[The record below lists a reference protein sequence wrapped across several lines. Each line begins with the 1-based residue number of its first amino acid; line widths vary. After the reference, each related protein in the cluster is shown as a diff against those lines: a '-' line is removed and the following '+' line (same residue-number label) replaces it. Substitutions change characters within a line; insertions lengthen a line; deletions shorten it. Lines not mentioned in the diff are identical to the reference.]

1 MKKTFG
7 FMMVGTNNLTD
18 SEKFYNAIF
27 TPLDLSKVLV
37 NERYI
42 GYAQNDNLKEIKFY
56 ITKPVNK
63 KPATYGNGTQISFLV
78 ETKKKVEEF
87 HEIGLKN
94 GGTNEGSP
102 GIRSGD
108 YYAYIRDL
116 DGNKICA
123 YCILDKK

>member
-7 FMMVGTNNLTD
+7 FIMVGTNNLAE

-27 TPLDLSKVLV
+27 FPLDLCQVLTTK
-37 NERYI
+37 RYI
-42 GYAQNDNLKEIKFY
+42 GYAQKNNPKEIKFY

-78 ETKKKVEEF
+78 DTKKKVEEF
-87 HEIGLKN
+87 HMIGLKN
-94 GGTNEGSP
+94 GGINEGLP

-123 YCILDKK
+123 YCTLDK

>member
-18 SEKFYNAIF
+18 SEKFYNAILL
-27 TPLDLSKVLV
+27 PLDLSQVLTT
-37 NERYI
+37 ERYI
-42 GYAQNDNLKEIKFY
+42 GYAKKDNPEEIEFY

-63 KPATYGNGTQISFLV
+63 KSATYGNGTQISFLV
-78 ETKKKVEEF
+78 DTKKKVNEF
-87 HEIGLKN
+87 HMIGIKN

-102 GIRSGD
+102 GIRLGD

-123 YCILDKK
+123 YCILDK

>member
-1 MKKTFG
+1 MKNTFG

-18 SEKFYNAIF
+18 SERFYNAIF
-27 TPLDLSKVLV
+27 VPLDLSKVLTT
-37 NERYI
+37 ERYI
-42 GYAQNDNLKEIKFY
+42 GYAKKDNLQEIKFY
-56 ITKPVNK
+56 ITKPFNK

-78 ETKKKVEEF
+78 DSKKTVEEF
-87 HEIGLKN
+87 HAIGLKN
-94 GGTNEGSP
+94 GGNNEGSP

-123 YCILDKK
+123 YCILDK

>member
-7 FMMVGTNNLTD
+7 FMMVGTNNLAE

-27 TPLDLSKVLV
+27 LPLDLCQVLTTE
-37 NERYI
+37 NYI
-42 GYAQNDNLKEIKFY
+42 GYAQKDNLKEIKFY

-78 ETKKKVEEF
+78 DTKKKVNEF
-87 HEIGLKN
+87 HMIGLKN
-94 GGTNEGSP
+94 GGINEGLP

-123 YCILDKK
+123 YCTLDK

>member
-1 MKKTFG
+1 MKKIFG
-7 FMMVGTNNLTD
+7 FMMVGTNNLID

-27 TPLDLSKVLV
+27 LPLKLSKVLTT
-37 NERYI
+37 ERYI
-42 GYAQNDNLKEIKFY
+42 GYAKKNNLKEIKFY
-56 ITKPVNK
+56 VTKPINK
-63 KPATYGNGTQISFLV
+63 KPATFGNGTQISFLV
-78 ETKKKVEEF
+78 DTKKAVEEF
-87 HEIGLKN
+87 HMIGLKN

-123 YCILDKK
+123 YCLLDK

>member
-18 SEKFYNAIF
+18 AEKFYTAIF
-27 TPLDLSKVLV
+27 TPLDLSQVLIT
-37 NERYI
+37 ERYI
-42 GYAQNDNLKEIKFY
+42 GYAQKDNPKEIKFY

-78 ETKKKVEEF
+78 DTKKKVEEF
-87 HEIGLKN
+87 HMIGLKN
-94 GGTNEGSP
+94 GGTNEGLP
-102 GIRSGD
+102 GIRSSD

-123 YCILDKK
+123 YCTLDK

>member
-27 TPLDLSKVLV
+27 LPLDLCQVLTT
-37 NERYI
+37 ERYI
-42 GYAQNDNLKEIKFY
+42 GYAQKDNLKEIKFY

-78 ETKKKVEEF
+78 DTKKKVEEF
-87 HEIGLKN
+87 HMIGLKN
-94 GGTNEGSP
+94 GGINEGLP

-123 YCILDKK
+123 YCTLDK

>member
-7 FMMVGTNNLTD
+7 FIMVGTNNLAE

-27 TPLDLSKVLV
+27 FPLDLCQVLTTK
-37 NERYI
+37 RYI
-42 GYAQNDNLKEIKFY
+42 GYAQKDNPKEIKFY

-78 ETKKKVEEF
+78 DTKKKVEEF
-87 HEIGLKN
+87 HMIGLKN
-94 GGTNEGSP
+94 GGINEGLP
-102 GIRSGD
+102 GIRLGD

-123 YCILDKK
+123 YCTLDK

>member
-7 FMMVGTNNLTD
+7 FMMVGTNNLID
-18 SEKFYNAIF
+18 SEIFYSAIF
-27 TPLDLSKVLV
+27 VPLDLSKVLTT
-37 NERYI
+37 ERYI
-42 GYAQNDNLKEIKFY
+42 GYAQKDNPREIKFY

-63 KPATYGNGTQISFLV
+63 KPATCGNGTQISFLV
-78 ETKKKVEEF
+78 DSKKKVEEF
-87 HEIGLKN
+87 HAIGVKN

-102 GIRSGD
+102 LIRSGD

-123 YCILDKK
+123 YCILDK

>member
-7 FMMVGTNNLTD
+7 FIMVGTNNLID
-18 SEKFYNAIF
+18 SEKFYTAIF
-27 TPLDLSKVLV
+27 APLDLSQALTT
-37 NERYI
+37 ERYI
-42 GYAQNDNLKEIKFY
+42 GYSQKDNPKDIKFY
-56 ITKPVNK
+56 ITKPINK

-78 ETKKKVEEF
+78 DTKKKVEEF
-87 HEIGLKN
+87 HMIGLKN
-94 GGTNEGSP
+94 GGTNEGLP

-123 YCILDKK
+123 YCILVK

>member
-7 FMMVGTNNLTD
+7 FMMVGTNNLID
-18 SEKFYNAIF
+18 SEIFYSAIF
-27 TPLDLSKVLV
+27 VPLDLSKVLTT
-37 NERYI
+37 ERYI
-42 GYAQNDNLKEIKFY
+42 GYAQKDNPQEIKFY

-63 KPATYGNGTQISFLV
+63 KPATCGNGTQISFLV
-78 ETKKKVEEF
+78 DSKKKVEEF
-87 HEIGLKN
+87 HMIGVKN

-102 GIRSGD
+102 LIRSGD

-123 YCILDKK
+123 YCILDK

>member
-7 FMMVGTNNLTD
+7 FMMVGTNNLVE

-27 TPLDLSKVLV
+27 LPLELCKVLIT
-37 NERYI
+37 ERYI
-42 GYAQNDNLKEIKFY
+42 GYAQKDNPKEIKFY

-63 KPATYGNGTQISFLV
+63 KPATSGNGTQISFLV
-78 ETKKKVEEF
+78 ETKKKVNEF
-87 HEIGLKN
+87 HLIGLKN
-94 GGTNEGSP
+94 GGTSEGSP

-123 YCILDKK
+123 YCILGK

>member
-27 TPLDLSKVLV
+27 LPLDLCQVLTT
-37 NERYI
+37 ERYI
-42 GYAQNDNLKEIKFY
+42 GYAKKENPKEIKFY

-78 ETKKKVEEF
+78 DTKKKVEEF
-87 HEIGLKN
+87 HMIGLKN
-94 GGTNEGSP
+94 GGINEGLP

-123 YCILDKK
+123 YCTLDK

>member
-27 TPLDLSKVLV
+27 SPLDLTQVLTT
-37 NERYI
+37 ERYI
-42 GYAQNDNLKEIKFY
+42 GYAQKDNPKEIKFY

-78 ETKKKVEEF
+78 DTKKKVEEF
-87 HEIGLKN
+87 HMIGLKN
-94 GGTNEGSP
+94 GGTNEGLP
-102 GIRSGD
+102 GIRSSD

-123 YCILDKK
+123 YCTLDK

>member
-7 FMMVGTNNLTD
+7 FMMVGTNNLAE

-27 TPLDLSKVLV
+27 LPLDLCQVLTTE
-37 NERYI
+37 NYI
-42 GYAQNDNLKEIKFY
+42 GYAQKDNLKEIKFY

-78 ETKKKVEEF
+78 DTKKKVEEF
-87 HEIGLKN
+87 HMIGLKN
-94 GGTNEGSP
+94 GGINEGLP

-123 YCILDKK
+123 YCTLDK

>member
-7 FMMVGTNNLTD
+7 FMMVGTNNLAD

-27 TPLDLSKVLV
+27 LPLDLCQVLTT
-37 NERYI
+37 ERYI
-42 GYAQNDNLKEIKFY
+42 GYAQKENPKEIKFY

-78 ETKKKVEEF
+78 DTKKKVEEF
-87 HEIGLKN
+87 HMIGLKN
-94 GGTNEGSP
+94 GGINEGLP

-123 YCILDKK
+123 YCTLDK

>member
-7 FMMVGTNNLTD
+7 FMMVGTNNLAE

-27 TPLDLSKVLV
+27 FPLDLCQVLKTK
-37 NERYI
+37 RYI
-42 GYAQNDNLKEIKFY
+42 GYAQKDNPKEIKFY

-78 ETKKKVEEF
+78 DTKKKVEEF
-87 HEIGLKN
+87 HMIGLKN
-94 GGTNEGSP
+94 GGINEGLP

-123 YCILDKK
+123 YCTLDK

>member
-7 FMMVGTNNLTD
+7 FMMVGTNNLVD
-18 SEKFYNAIF
+18 SEIFYNAIF
-27 TPLDLSKVLV
+27 VPLDLSKVLTT
-37 NERYI
+37 ERYI
-42 GYAQNDNLKEIKFY
+42 GYAQKDNPQEIKFY

-78 ETKKKVEEF
+78 DSKKKVEEF
-87 HEIGLKN
+87 HAIGVKN

-102 GIRSGD
+102 LIRSGD

-123 YCILDKK
+123 YCILDK

>member
-1 MKKTFG
+1 
-7 FMMVGTNNLTD
+7 MMVGTNNLTD
-18 SEKFYNAIF
+18 SEIFYNAIF
-27 TPLDLSKVLV
+27 VPLDLSKVLTT
-37 NERYI
+37 ERYI
-42 GYAQNDNLKEIKFY
+42 GYAQKDNPREIKFY

-78 ETKKKVEEF
+78 DSKKKVEEF
-87 HEIGLKN
+87 HMIGVKN

-102 GIRSGD
+102 LIRSGD

-123 YCILDKK
+123 YCILDK

>member
-1 MKKTFG
+1 
-7 FMMVGTNNLTD
+7 MMVGTNNLTD

-27 TPLDLSKVLV
+27 LPLDLCQVLTT
-37 NERYI
+37 ERYV
-42 GYAQNDNLKEIKFY
+42 GYAQKDNPKEIEFY
-56 ITKPVNK
+56 ITKPLNK

-78 ETKKKVEEF
+78 DTKKKVNEF
-87 HEIGLKN
+87 HMIGIKN

-123 YCILDKK
+123 YCILDK

>member
-7 FMMVGTNNLTD
+7 FMMVGTNNLAE

-27 TPLDLSKVLV
+27 LPLDLCQVLTTE
-37 NERYI
+37 NYI
-42 GYAQNDNLKEIKFY
+42 GYAQKDNLKEIKFY

-78 ETKKKVEEF
+78 DTKKKVNEF
-87 HEIGLKN
+87 HMIGLKN
-94 GGTNEGSP
+94 GGINEGLP

-123 YCILDKK
+123 YCSLDK

>member
-7 FMMVGTNNLTD
+7 FMMVGTNNLAD

-27 TPLDLSKVLV
+27 LPLDLCQVLTT
-37 NERYI
+37 ERYV
-42 GYAQNDNLKEIKFY
+42 GYAQKDNPKEIKFY

-78 ETKKKVEEF
+78 DTKKKVEEF
-87 HEIGLKN
+87 HMIGLKN
-94 GGTNEGSP
+94 GGTNEGLP

-123 YCILDKK
+123 YCILVK

>member
-7 FMMVGTNNLTD
+7 FMMVGTNNLAE

-27 TPLDLSKVLV
+27 FPLDLCQVLTT
-37 NERYI
+37 ESYI
-42 GYAQNDNLKEIKFY
+42 GYAQKDNLKEIKFY

-78 ETKKKVEEF
+78 DTKKKVEEF
-87 HEIGLKN
+87 HMIGLKN
-94 GGTNEGSP
+94 GGINEGLP

-123 YCILDKK
+123 YCTLDK

>member
-7 FMMVGTNNLTD
+7 FMMVGTNNLVD

-27 TPLDLSKVLV
+27 VPLDLCKVLIT
-37 NERYI
+37 ERYI
-42 GYAQNDNLKEIKFY
+42 GYAQKSNLDEIKFY

-63 KPATYGNGTQISFLV
+63 KPATYGNGTQISFLA
-78 ETKKKVEEF
+78 ESKKIVEEF
-87 HEIGLKN
+87 HMIGLKK

-108 YYAYIRDL
+108 YYAYLRDL

-123 YCILDKK
+123 YCILDK